1 MNKILSLLL
10 ALTLLYGTVPSNH
23 ENSEES
29 EITSQNTSVSNTNSD
44 TGSDIDIF
52 DGLYP
57 LPLDSMKYF
66 NDNDTIFKSDKKGA
80 PKEDL
85 WTLNLQWFDT
95 DESTPAGAV
104 MANNGAVL
112 PMYMKF
118 SDLNTSFDVYD
129 IFSYNDYHSKIR
141 IIPEYVLDEVAT
153 ENRKKAYNDEGIFDE
168 SLYPIYKIIS
178 LQFYDEEGKNLGIE
192 SVDDLKEWLS
202 QQNTEDLKVD
212 SEVYKKM
219 EEASVISSDD
229 STIKASDI
237 VNKELYNVGD
247 KGIAIENDLE
257 KPVLVT
263 WFTSSDEQEMILF
276 PKNLSGMNDTV
287 FIGFDKTSEREIP
300 EKLEDAIYFSVSL
313 DSDKIEE
320 YKKSIIKDAVK
331 VSELSFKP
339 YKVNKNE
346 SEGYISFCN
355 LYNDSDK
362 NITVY
367 YNAVIDG
374 ESKRGSYTMS
384 PYEIVSV
391 SGYIYKELY
400 IKE

>member
-44 TGSDIDIF
+44 TSSDIDIF

-153 ENRKKAYNDEGIFDE
+153 ERRKKAYNDEGIFDE

-178 LQFYDEEGKNLGIE
+178 LQFYDEEGENLGIE
-192 SVDDLKEWLS
+192 SVDDLKEWLA

-212 SEVYKKM
+212 SEAYKKM

-229 STIKASDI
+229 STIKVSDT

-247 KGIAIENDLE
+247 KGITIENDLE

-263 WFTSSDEQEMILF
+263 WFTSSDEQEILLF
-276 PKNLSGMNDTV
+276 PKNLSGMNDAV
-287 FIGFDKTSEREIP
+287 FVGFDKTSEREIP
-300 EKLEDAIYFSVSL
+300 EKLEDAIYFSVNL

-331 VSELSFKP
+331 VSELSSKP

-374 ESKRGSYTMS
+374 ESKHGSYTMS